1 MWPRILQNVCEVWH
15 TRKPWVLLF
24 TQGYFEVVI
33 REYAGPSLTTGSMS
47 HPVHLDTNHRFKSRK
62 THTHTR
68 TDPHVNQ
75 SLITG
80 QHCCLKREEPL
91 SRTLHSWVV
100 LAWAHEMTH
109 WLYLFSLG
117 VSVKLNVLCSVID
130 NKDKHISMPDIDVN
144 TVHRSKVNQQRG
156 LKNLPHLKLS
166 QKLI

>member
-1 MWPRILQNVCEVWH
+1 
-15 TRKPWVLLF
+15 
-24 TQGYFEVVI
+24 
-33 REYAGPSLTTGSMS
+33 
-47 HPVHLDTNHRFKSRK
+47 
-62 THTHTR
+62 
-68 TDPHVNQ
+68 
-75 SLITG
+75 
-80 QHCCLKREEPL
+80 
-91 SRTLHSWVV
+91 
-100 LAWAHEMTH
+100 MTH